1 MPVTDTHSDPLVDS
15 QQQSS
20 DEEIDWTQNVEQQF
34 HPVYS
39 NGANDKKGSTAENS
53 RSGKKVLATTT
64 QDGSMEHKELLNK
77 YGMILAHID
86 CKKEKA
92 VHKCLLY
99 YNTGVIFYRGCIKNG
114 FRTGYGYEFNDY
126 GIKVFEGTFD
136 GGVRSGNGKEFDSN
150 GRVVFSGHYS
160 QNKREGKGKEYY
172 PNGKLLY
179 EGQFH
184 QGFRHWKG
192 IEYNENGEGKEAIYE
207 KGIKNMR
214 FAPSTELKE
223 YWVETDLESG
233 SRVLC
238 QIDDL
243 GKRFGIGYFY
253 SHDDIQRVSRWKD
266 GAEIEVMK
274 SFSNN
279 NKMIEYSHGIKVYEG
294 EFENSLQRNYCRYG
308 KGMEFLPDGR
318 TVIFNGL
325 YKDGKRN
332 GTGIAYRKNVP
343 VYHGLWVDGHRL
355 WCVIAIH
362 EFYVILFY
370 GITAL
375 LFLVFDIPIVI
386 WFIIPILLI
395 WRRFSVIRCGVDF
408 VLANHNYLKRH
419 FIVGNGCCNRRHS
432 LTIRPYLLKSIEI
445 GDHCFRSVQTFRI
458 DGLNRLETIKIGKN
472 SFTQLEGSDVTF
484 FAESLNSHSKSFHV
498 LNCESLKSIQI
509 GECSFCDYGGEIE
522 LKNLPQLQSIQ
533 IGDYSFSDFG
543 GEFELKNLPQLQS
556 IQIGDNC
563 FKSVKTFLIDGLN
576 RLETIKI
583 GFDSF
588 SKLLFLNGNDQSK
601 SFHILNCES
610 LKSIDI
616 GEGSFSDFAGEFEL
630 KNLPQLQ
637 SIHIGTIRGSSYNFY
652 NSSFVIRG
660 IEMILNI

>member
-1 MPVTDTHSDPLVDS
+1 MSEIEYVHSSNISKASGNDSLAAYWTSSIDIQFPVMTTDLQDGPATLKVGAPHNGYSIKTHITNKRMNGKSIILNGYQIRIAEVNFVDNEATG
-15 QQQSS
+15 
-20 DEEIDWTQNVEQQF
+20 DCTLYNEDGF
-34 HPVYS
+34 LFF
-39 NGANDKKGSTAENS
+39 KGS
-53 RSGKKVLATTT
+53 L
-64 QDGSMEHKELLNK
+64 
-77 YGMILAHID
+77 
-86 CKKEKA
+86 EK
-92 VHKCLLY
+92 
-99 YNTGVIFYRGCIKNG
+99 
-114 FRTGYGYEFNDY
+114 GY
-126 GIKVFEGTFD
+126 
-136 GGVRSGNGKEFDSN
+136 
-150 GRVVFSGHYS
+150 
-160 QNKREGKGKEYY
+160 REGKGKEYY

-233 SRVLC
+233 SKVLC

-253 SHDDIQRVSRWKD
+253 LHDDIQRVSRWKD

-279 NKMIEYSHGIKVYEG
+279 NKMIEYSHGIREYEG
-294 EFENSLQRNYCRYG
+294 EYENSLQRNYCRYG
-308 KGMEFLPDGR
+308 KGMEFLPDGT

-419 FIVGNGCCNRRHS
+419 FIVGNGCCNRRHA
-432 LTIRPYLLKSIEI
+432 LTIRPPLLRSIEI

-458 DGLNRLETIKIGKN
+458 DGLNRLESLEIRCKSFTEKKN
-472 SFTQLEGSDVTF
+472 SDGNDV
-484 FAESLNSHSKSFHV
+484 SKSFHIM
-498 LNCESLKSIQI
+498 NCESLKSIII
-509 GECSFCDYGGEIE
+509 GR
-522 LKNLPQLQSIQ
+522 
-533 IGDYSFSDFG
+533 YSFSDFAG
-543 GEFELKNLPQLQS
+543 DFELKNLPQLQS
-556 IQIGDNC
+556 IQIG
-563 FKSVKTFLIDGLN
+563 
-576 RLETIKI
+576 EI
-583 GFDSF
+583 GSY
-588 SKLLFLNGNDQSK
+588 
-601 SFHILNCES
+601 
-610 LKSIDI
+610 
-616 GEGSFSDFAGEFEL
+616 
-630 KNLPQLQ
+630 
-637 SIHIGTIRGSSYNFY
+637 SYNFY
-652 NSSFVIRG
+652 SSSFVIGG
-660 IEMILNI
+660 IELILNIE